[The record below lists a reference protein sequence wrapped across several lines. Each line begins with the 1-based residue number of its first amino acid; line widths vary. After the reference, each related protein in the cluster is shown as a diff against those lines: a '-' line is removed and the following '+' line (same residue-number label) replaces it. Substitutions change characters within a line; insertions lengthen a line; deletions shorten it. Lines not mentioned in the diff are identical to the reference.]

1 LRRGGG
7 DGFSLSPLVPPPAG
21 QTIAAASIAPRKCCH
36 RFHAPSKDVDA
47 VISDDVAPP
56 PARRN
61 GCGDDPS
68 HTNLQQL
75 SGGRQ
80 ITPVRFDNSKDVDA
94 TCGRDVRAAGPT
106 NNLRLAAPSM
116 T

>member
-1 LRRGGG
+1 MG
-7 DGFSLSPLVPPPAG
+7 V
-21 QTIAAASIAPRKCCH
+21 
-36 RFHAPSKDVDA
+36 V
-47 VISDDVAPP
+47 
-56 PARRN
+56 
-61 GCGDDPS
+61 DDPS

-94 TCGRDVRAAGPT
+94 TCGRDVRAANPT

>member
-1 LRRGGG
+1 M
-7 DGFSLSPLVPPPAG
+7 
-21 QTIAAASIAPRKCCH
+21 
-36 RFHAPSKDVDA
+36 PSYRTTSRLHDVMG
-47 VISDDVAPP
+47 VV
-56 PARRN
+56 
-61 GCGDDPS
+61 DDPS

-94 TCGRDVRAAGPT
+94 TCRRDVSAAHPS

>member
-1 LRRGGG
+1 M
-7 DGFSLSPLVPPPAG
+7 
-21 QTIAAASIAPRKCCH
+21 
-36 RFHAPSKDVDA
+36 PSYRTTSRLHDVMG
-47 VISDDVAPP
+47 VV
-56 PARRN
+56 
-61 GCGDDPS
+61 DDPS

-75 SGGRQ
+75 SGGHQ

-94 TCGRDVRAAGPT
+94 TCRRDVSAAHPP